1 MRRISMITAQEQ
13 VRQIKH
19 GVAELINEAELLKKI
34 ERSIKEN
41 KPLVIKLGLDP
52 TAPDIHLGHTVPLR
66 KLRLFQEFG
75 HQVVIVIGG
84 FTARIGD
91 PSGKSVTRPPLTKE
105 QVLENAATYKTQI
118 FKVLDKDKT
127 IVRDNSEWLES
138 MNFADVLRLA
148 GSYTV
153 ARMMERD
160 DFNKRFKEG
169 RPIGVHE
176 FLYPLMQGQ
185 DSVALHADVEFG
197 GTDQTFN
204 LLMGRHLQ
212 EQNEQ
217 EPQIVITMPL
227 LEGLDGV
234 QKMSKSLG
242 NYIGIDEAPKEMY
255 GKAMSIPDELMMR
268 YFMLVTDMS
277 IEEQE
282 EMTVR
287 LQSGELHPRDAKML
301 LARTIVRLYHGE
313 EAALEAEAEFK
324 RVFQQRALPADI
336 PEFVM
341 EKPSDTVF
349 VPQFCTDLGLTSSN
363 GEARRSIKAGAFK
376 VNGEKYTEENL
387 ALEDNMIVQVGKRKF
402 VKIKF
407 N

>member
-1 MRRISMITAQEQ
+1 MISAQEQ

-19 GVAELINEAELLKKI
+19 GVADLIREEELLKKI

-41 KPLVIKLGLDP
+41 KPLTIKLGLDP

-66 KLRLFQEFG
+66 KLKLFQDFG
-75 HQVVIVIGG
+75 HQVVIIIGG

-105 QVLENAATYKTQI
+105 QVAENAATYKEQI
-118 FKVLDKDKT
+118 FKILDKDKT
-127 IVRDNSEWLES
+127 IIRDNSEWLEE

-148 GSYTV
+148 SRYTV

-169 RPIGVHE
+169 RAIGIHE
-176 FLYPLMQGQ
+176 FMYPLMQGY
-185 DSVALHADVEFG
+185 DSVAIKADVEFG

-204 LLMGRHLQ
+204 VLMGRTLQ
-212 EQNEQ
+212 AEEGQ
-217 EPQIVITMPL
+217 EPQVVITMPL

-242 NYIGIDEAPKEMY
+242 NYIGISEAPKEMY
-255 GKAMSIPDELMMR
+255 GKSMSIPDELMMR
-268 YFMLVTDMS
+268 YFMLVTDMT

-282 EMTVR
+282 ALKAKLE
-287 LQSGELHPRDAKML
+287 SGEAHPRDVKMQ

-313 EAALEAEAEFK
+313 EAALEAEEEFK
-324 RVFQQRALPADI
+324 RVFQQHALPIDI
-336 PEFVM
+336 PEYEM
-341 EKPSDTVF
+341 ATPEGPVF
-349 VPQFCTDLGLTSSN
+349 VPQFCTDAGLTASN

-376 VNGEKYTEENL
+376 INGEKYTEENIT
-387 ALEDNMIVQVGKRKF
+387 LEDGMIVQVGKRKF
-402 VKIKF
+402 VKVKF

>member
-1 MRRISMITAQEQ
+1 MISAQEQ

-19 GVAELINEAELLKKI
+19 GVADLINEQDLVKKI
-34 ERSIKEN
+34 EKSIKEN
-41 KPLVIKLGLDP
+41 KPLVVKLGLDP

-91 PSGKSVTRPPLTKE
+91 PTGKSVTRPPLTKE
-105 QVLENAATYKTQI
+105 EVLKNAETYKTQI
-118 FKVLDKDKT
+118 FKVLDPEKT

-148 GSYTV
+148 SSYTV

-160 DFNKRFKEG
+160 DFSKRFKEG

-176 FLYPLMQGQ
+176 FMYPLMQGH

-212 EQNEQ
+212 ELEGQ
-217 EPQIVITMPL
+217 EPQVVITMPL
-227 LEGLDGV
+227 LEGLDGI

-242 NYIGIDEAPKEMY
+242 NYIGIDEEPKEMY

-282 EMTVR
+282 DMAKR
-287 LQSGELHPRDAKML
+287 LESGELHPRDAKMQ

-313 EAALEAEAEFK
+313 EAALEAEEEFK
-324 RVFQQRALPADI
+324 RVFQQRAMPTDI
-336 PEFVM
+336 PEYAM
-341 EKPSDTVF
+341 DAPTEPIF
-349 VPQFCTDLGLTSSN
+349 VPQFCTDAGLTASN
-363 GEARRSIKAGAFK
+363 GEARRSIKVGAFK

-387 ALEDNMIVQVGKRKF
+387 KLEDGMIVQVGKRKF

>member
-1 MRRISMITAQEQ
+1 MISAQEQ

-19 GVAELINEAELLKKI
+19 GVADLINEQDLEKKI
-34 ERSIKEN
+34 EKSIKEN
-41 KPLVIKLGLDP
+41 KPLVVKLGLDP

-91 PSGKSVTRPPLTKE
+91 PTGKSVTRPPLTKE
-105 QVLENAATYKTQI
+105 EVLKNAETYKTQI
-118 FKVLDKDKT
+118 FKVLDPEKT

-148 GSYTV
+148 SSYTV

-160 DFNKRFKEG
+160 DFSKRFKEG

-176 FLYPLMQGQ
+176 FMYPLMQGH

-212 EQNEQ
+212 ELEGQ
-217 EPQIVITMPL
+217 EPQVVITMPL
-227 LEGLDGV
+227 LEGLDGI

-242 NYIGIDEAPKEMY
+242 NYIGIDEEPKEMY

-282 EMTVR
+282 DMAKR
-287 LQSGELHPRDAKML
+287 LESGELHPRDAKMQ

-313 EAALEAEAEFK
+313 EAAFEAEEEFK
-324 RVFQQRALPADI
+324 RVFQQRAMPTDI
-336 PEFVM
+336 PEYVM
-341 EKPSDTVF
+341 VAPTEPIF
-349 VPQFCTDLGLTSSN
+349 VPQFCTDAGLTASN

-387 ALEDNMIVQVGKRKF
+387 KLEDGMIIQVGKRKF

>member
-1 MRRISMITAQEQ
+1 MVSAQEQ

-19 GVAELINEAELLKKI
+19 GVADLINEQDLVKKI
-34 ERSIKEN
+34 EKSIKEN
-41 KPLVIKLGLDP
+41 KPLVVKLGLDP

-91 PSGKSVTRPPLTKE
+91 PTGKSATRPPLTKE
-105 QVLENAATYKTQI
+105 EVLKNAETYKTQI
-118 FKVLDKDKT
+118 FKVLDPEKT

-148 GSYTV
+148 SSYTV

-160 DFNKRFKEG
+160 DFSKRFKEG

-176 FLYPLMQGQ
+176 FMYPLMQGH

-212 EQNEQ
+212 ELEGQ
-217 EPQIVITMPL
+217 EPQVVITMPL

-242 NYIGIDEAPKEMY
+242 NYIGIDEEPKEMY

-268 YFMLVTDMS
+268 YFMLVTDMP

-282 EMTVR
+282 DMEKR
-287 LQSGELHPRDAKML
+287 LESGELHPRDAKMQ

-313 EAALEAEAEFK
+313 EAALEAEEEFK
-324 RVFQQRALPADI
+324 RVFQQRAMPTDI
-336 PEFVM
+336 PEYAM
-341 EKPSDTVF
+341 DAPTEPIF
-349 VPQFCTDLGLTSSN
+349 VPQFCTDAGLTASN

-387 ALEDNMIVQVGKRKF
+387 KLEDGMIVQVGKRKF

>member
-1 MRRISMITAQEQ
+1 MVSAQEQ

-19 GVAELINEAELLKKI
+19 GVADLINEQDLVKKI
-34 ERSIKEN
+34 EKSIKEN
-41 KPLVIKLGLDP
+41 KPLVVKLGLDP

-91 PSGKSVTRPPLTKE
+91 PTGKSVTRPPLTKE
-105 QVLENAATYKTQI
+105 EVLKNAETYKTQI
-118 FKVLDKDKT
+118 FKVLDPEKT

-148 GSYTV
+148 SSYTV

-169 RPIGVHE
+169 CAIGVHE
-176 FLYPLMQGQ
+176 FMYPLMQGQ

-212 EQNEQ
+212 ELEGQ
-217 EPQIVITMPL
+217 EPQVVITMPL

-242 NYIGIDEAPKEMY
+242 NYIGIDEEPKEMY

-268 YFMLVTDMS
+268 YFMLVTDMP

-282 EMTVR
+282 DMEKR
-287 LQSGELHPRDAKML
+287 LESGELHPRDAKMQ

-313 EAALEAEAEFK
+313 EAALEAEEEFK
-324 RVFQQRALPADI
+324 RVFQQRALPTDI
-336 PEFVM
+336 PEYAM
-341 EKPSDTVF
+341 DAPTEPIF
-349 VPQFCTDLGLTSSN
+349 VPQFCTDAGLTASN

-387 ALEDNMIVQVGKRKF
+387 TLEDGMIVQVGKRKF

>member
-1 MRRISMITAQEQ
+1 MVSAQEQ

-19 GVAELINEAELLKKI
+19 GVADLINEQDLVKKI
-34 ERSIKEN
+34 EKSIKEN
-41 KPLVIKLGLDP
+41 KPLVVKLGLDP

-91 PSGKSVTRPPLTKE
+91 PTGKSVTRPPLTKE
-105 QVLENAATYKTQI
+105 EVLKNAETYKTQI
-118 FKVLDKDKT
+118 FKVLDPEKT

-148 GSYTV
+148 SSYTV

-160 DFNKRFKEG
+160 DFSKRFKEG

-176 FLYPLMQGQ
+176 FMYPLMQGH

-212 EQNEQ
+212 ELEGQ
-217 EPQIVITMPL
+217 EPQVVITMPL
-227 LEGLDGV
+227 LEGLDGI

-242 NYIGIDEAPKEMY
+242 NYIGIDEEPKEMY

-282 EMTVR
+282 DMAKR
-287 LQSGELHPRDAKML
+287 LESGELHPRDAKMQ

-313 EAALEAEAEFK
+313 EAALEAEEEFK
-324 RVFQQRALPADI
+324 RVFQQRAMPTDI
-336 PEFVM
+336 PEYAM
-341 EKPSDTVF
+341 DAPTEPIF
-349 VPQFCTDLGLTSSN
+349 VPQFCTDAGLTASN

-387 ALEDNMIVQVGKRKF
+387 KLEDGMIVQVGKRKF
-402 VKIKF
+402 LKIKF

>member
-1 MRRISMITAQEQ
+1 MISAQEQ

-19 GVAELINEAELLKKI
+19 GVADLINEQDLVKKI
-34 ERSIKEN
+34 EKSIKEN
-41 KPLVIKLGLDP
+41 KPLVVKLGLDP

-91 PSGKSVTRPPLTKE
+91 PTGKSVTRPPLTKE
-105 QVLENAATYKTQI
+105 EVLKNAETYKTQI
-118 FKVLDKDKT
+118 FKVLDPEKT

-148 GSYTV
+148 SSYTV

-160 DFNKRFKEG
+160 DFSKRFKEG

-176 FLYPLMQGQ
+176 FMYPLMQGH

-212 EQNEQ
+212 ELEGQ
-217 EPQIVITMPL
+217 EPQVVITMPL
-227 LEGLDGV
+227 LEGLDGI

-242 NYIGIDEAPKEMY
+242 NYIGIDEEPKEMY

-282 EMTVR
+282 DMAKR
-287 LQSGELHPRDAKML
+287 LESGELHPRDAKMQ

-313 EAALEAEAEFK
+313 EAALEAEEEFK
-324 RVFQQRALPADI
+324 RVFQQRAMPTDI
-336 PEFVM
+336 PEYAM
-341 EKPSDTVF
+341 DAPTEPIF
-349 VPQFCTDLGLTSSN
+349 VPQFCTDAGLTASN

-387 ALEDNMIVQVGKRKF
+387 KLEDGIIVQVGKRKF

>member
-1 MRRISMITAQEQ
+1 MISAQEQ

-19 GVAELINEAELLKKI
+19 GVADLINEQDLVKKI
-34 ERSIKEN
+34 EKSIKEN
-41 KPLVIKLGLDP
+41 KPLVVKLGLDP

-75 HQVVIVIGG
+75 HQVMIVIGG

-91 PSGKSVTRPPLTKE
+91 PTGKSVTRPPLTKE
-105 QVLENAATYKTQI
+105 EVLKNAETYKTQI
-118 FKVLDKDKT
+118 FKVLDPEKT

-148 GSYTV
+148 SSYTV

-160 DFNKRFKEG
+160 DFSKRFKEG

-176 FLYPLMQGQ
+176 FMYPLMQGH

-212 EQNEQ
+212 ELEGQ
-217 EPQIVITMPL
+217 EPQVVITMPL
-227 LEGLDGV
+227 LEGLDGI

-242 NYIGIDEAPKEMY
+242 NYIGIDEEPKEMY

-282 EMTVR
+282 DMAKR
-287 LQSGELHPRDAKML
+287 LESGELHPRDAKMQ

-313 EAALEAEAEFK
+313 EAALEAEEEFK
-324 RVFQQRALPADI
+324 RVFQQRALPTDI
-336 PEFVM
+336 PEYAM
-341 EKPSDTVF
+341 DAPTEPIF
-349 VPQFCTDLGLTSSN
+349 VPQFCTDAGLTASN

-387 ALEDNMIVQVGKRKF
+387 KLEDGMIVQVGKRKF

>member
-1 MRRISMITAQEQ
+1 MISAQEQ

-19 GVAELINEAELLKKI
+19 GVADLINEQDLVKKI
-34 ERSIKEN
+34 EKSIKEN
-41 KPLVIKLGLDP
+41 KPLVVKLGLDP

-91 PSGKSVTRPPLTKE
+91 PTGKSVTRPPLTKE
-105 QVLENAATYKTQI
+105 EVLKNAETYKTQI
-118 FKVLDKDKT
+118 FKVLDPEKT

-148 GSYTV
+148 SSYTV

-160 DFNKRFKEG
+160 DFSKRFKEG

-176 FLYPLMQGQ
+176 FMYPLMQGQ

-212 EQNEQ
+212 ELEGQ
-217 EPQIVITMPL
+217 EPQVVITMPL

-242 NYIGIDEAPKEMY
+242 NYIGIDEEPKEMY

-268 YFMLVTDMS
+268 YFMLVTDMP

-282 EMTVR
+282 DMAKR
-287 LQSGELHPRDAKML
+287 LESGELHPRDAKMQ

-313 EAALEAEAEFK
+313 EAALEAEEEFK
-324 RVFQQRALPADI
+324 RVFQQRAMPTDI
-336 PEFVM
+336 PEYAM
-341 EKPSDTVF
+341 DAPTEPIF
-349 VPQFCTDLGLTSSN
+349 VPQFCTDAGLTASN

-376 VNGEKYTEENL
+376 INGEKYSEDNIT
-387 ALEDNMIVQVGKRKF
+387 LEDGMILQVGKRKF
-402 VKIKF
+402 LKIKF

>member
-1 MRRISMITAQEQ
+1 MISAQEQ

-19 GVAELINEAELLKKI
+19 GVADLINEQDLVKKI
-34 ERSIKEN
+34 EKSIKEN
-41 KPLVIKLGLDP
+41 KPLVVKLGLDP

-91 PSGKSVTRPPLTKE
+91 PTGKSVTRPPLTKE
-105 QVLENAATYKTQI
+105 EVLKNAETYKTQI
-118 FKVLDKDKT
+118 FKVLDPEKT

-148 GSYTV
+148 SSYTV

-160 DFNKRFKEG
+160 DFSKRFKEG

-176 FLYPLMQGQ
+176 FMYPLMQGH

-212 EQNEQ
+212 ELEGQ
-217 EPQIVITMPL
+217 EPQVVITMPL
-227 LEGLDGV
+227 LEGLDGI

-242 NYIGIDEAPKEMY
+242 NYIGIDEEPKEMY

-282 EMTVR
+282 DMAKR
-287 LQSGELHPRDAKML
+287 LESGELHPRDAKMQ

-313 EAALEAEAEFK
+313 EAALEAEEEFK
-324 RVFQQRALPADI
+324 RVFQQRAMPTDI
-336 PEFVM
+336 PEYAM
-341 EKPSDTVF
+341 DAPTEPIF
-349 VPQFCTDLGLTSSN
+349 VPQFCTDAGLTAYN
-363 GEARRSIKAGAFK
+363 GDARRSIKAGAFK

-387 ALEDNMIVQVGKRKF
+387 KLEDGMIVQVGKRKF

>member
-1 MRRISMITAQEQ
+1 MISAQEQ

-19 GVAELINEAELLKKI
+19 GVADLIREEELLKKI

-41 KPLVIKLGLDP
+41 KPLTIKLGLDP

-66 KLRLFQEFG
+66 KLKLFQDFG
-75 HQVVIVIGG
+75 HQVVIIIGG

-105 QVLENAATYKTQI
+105 QVAENAATYKEQI
-118 FKVLDKDKT
+118 FKILDKDKT
-127 IVRDNSEWLES
+127 IIRDNSEWLEE

-148 GSYTV
+148 SRYTV

-169 RPIGVHE
+169 RAIGIHE
-176 FLYPLMQGQ
+176 FMYPLMQGY
-185 DSVALHADVEFG
+185 DSVAIKADVEFG

-204 LLMGRHLQ
+204 VLMGRTLQ
-212 EQNEQ
+212 ADEGQ
-217 EPQIVITMPL
+217 EPQVVITMPL

-242 NYIGIDEAPKEMY
+242 NYIGISEAPKEMY
-255 GKAMSIPDELMMR
+255 GKSMSIPDELMMR
-268 YFMLVTDMS
+268 YFMLVTDMT

-282 EMTVR
+282 ALKAKLE
-287 LQSGELHPRDAKML
+287 SGEAHPRDVKMQ

-313 EAALEAEAEFK
+313 EVALEAEEEFK
-324 RVFQQRALPADI
+324 RVFQQHALPIDI
-336 PEFVM
+336 PEYEM
-341 EKPSDTVF
+341 ATPEGPVF
-349 VPQFCTDLGLTSSN
+349 VPQFCTDAGLTASN

-376 VNGEKYTEENL
+376 INGEKYTEENIT
-387 ALEDNMIVQVGKRKF
+387 LEDGMIVQVGKRKF
-402 VKIKF
+402 VKVKF

>member
-1 MRRISMITAQEQ
+1 MVSAQEQ

-19 GVAELINEAELLKKI
+19 GVADLINEQDLVKKI
-34 ERSIKEN
+34 EKSIKEN
-41 KPLVIKLGLDP
+41 KPLVVKLGLDP

-91 PSGKSVTRPPLTKE
+91 PTGKSVTRPPLTKE
-105 QVLENAATYKTQI
+105 EVLKNAETYKTQI
-118 FKVLDKDKT
+118 FKVLDSEKT

-148 GSYTV
+148 SSYTV

-160 DFNKRFKEG
+160 DFSKRFKEG
-169 RPIGVHE
+169 RAIGVHE
-176 FLYPLMQGQ
+176 FMYPLMQGQ

-212 EQNEQ
+212 ELEGQ
-217 EPQIVITMPL
+217 EPQVVITMPL

-242 NYIGIDEAPKEMY
+242 NYIGIDEEPKEMY

-268 YFMLVTDMS
+268 YFMLVTDMP

-282 EMTVR
+282 DMEKR
-287 LQSGELHPRDAKML
+287 LESGELHPRDAKMQ

-313 EAALEAEAEFK
+313 EAALEAEEEFK
-324 RVFQQRALPADI
+324 RVFQQRALPTDI
-336 PEFVM
+336 PECAM
-341 EKPSDTVF
+341 DAPTEPIF
-349 VPQFCTDLGLTSSN
+349 VPQFCTDAGLTASN

-387 ALEDNMIVQVGKRKF
+387 TLEEGMIVQVGKRKF

>member
-1 MRRISMITAQEQ
+1 MVSAQEQ

-19 GVAELINEAELLKKI
+19 GVADLINEQDLVKKI
-34 ERSIKEN
+34 EKSIKEN
-41 KPLVIKLGLDP
+41 KPLVVKLGLDP

-91 PSGKSVTRPPLTKE
+91 PTGKSVTRPPLTKE
-105 QVLENAATYKTQI
+105 EVLKNAETYKTQI
-118 FKVLDKDKT
+118 FKVLDPEKT

-148 GSYTV
+148 SSYTV

-160 DFNKRFKEG
+160 DFSKRFKEG

-176 FLYPLMQGQ
+176 FMYPLMQGH

-212 EQNEQ
+212 ELEGQ
-217 EPQIVITMPL
+217 EPQVVITMPL
-227 LEGLDGV
+227 LEGLDGI

-242 NYIGIDEAPKEMY
+242 NYIGIDEEPKEMY

-282 EMTVR
+282 DMAKR
-287 LQSGELHPRDAKML
+287 LESGELHPRDAKMQ

-313 EAALEAEAEFK
+313 EAALEAEEEFK
-324 RVFQQRALPADI
+324 RVFQQRAMPTDI
-336 PEFVM
+336 SEYAMDAPTE
-341 EKPSDTVF
+341 PIF
-349 VPQFCTDLGLTSSN
+349 VPQFCTDAGLTASN
-363 GEARRSIKAGAFK
+363 GEARRSIKAGALK

-387 ALEDNMIVQVGKRKF
+387 KLEDGMIVQVGKRKF

>member
-1 MRRISMITAQEQ
+1 MISAQEQ

-19 GVAELINEAELLKKI
+19 GVADLINEQDLVKKI
-34 ERSIKEN
+34 EKSIKEN
-41 KPLVIKLGLDP
+41 KPLVVKLGLDP

-91 PSGKSVTRPPLTKE
+91 PTGKSVTRPPLTKE
-105 QVLENAATYKTQI
+105 EVLKNAETYKTQI
-118 FKVLDKDKT
+118 FKVLDPEKT

-148 GSYTV
+148 SSYTV

-160 DFNKRFKEG
+160 DFSKRFKEG

-176 FLYPLMQGQ
+176 FMYPLMQGH

-212 EQNEQ
+212 ELEGQ
-217 EPQIVITMPL
+217 EPQVVITMPL
-227 LEGLDGV
+227 LEGLDGI

-242 NYIGIDEAPKEMY
+242 NYIGIDEEPKEMY

-282 EMTVR
+282 DMAKR
-287 LQSGELHPRDAKML
+287 LESGELHPRDAKMQ
-301 LARTIVRLYHGE
+301 LALTIVRLYHGE
-313 EAALEAEAEFK
+313 EAALEAEEEFK
-324 RVFQQRALPADI
+324 RVFQQRAMPTDI
-336 PEFVM
+336 PEYAM
-341 EKPSDTVF
+341 DAPTEPIF
-349 VPQFCTDLGLTSSN
+349 VPQFCTDAGLTASN

-387 ALEDNMIVQVGKRKF
+387 KLEDGMIVQVGKRKF

>member
-1 MRRISMITAQEQ
+1 MISAQEQ

-19 GVAELINEAELLKKI
+19 GVADLINEQDLVKKI
-34 ERSIKEN
+34 EKSIKEN
-41 KPLVIKLGLDP
+41 KPLVVKLGLDP

-91 PSGKSVTRPPLTKE
+91 PTGKSVTRPPLTKE
-105 QVLENAATYKTQI
+105 EVLKNAETYKTQI
-118 FKVLDKDKT
+118 FKVLDPEKT

-148 GSYTV
+148 SSYTV

-160 DFNKRFKEG
+160 DFSKRFKEG

-176 FLYPLMQGQ
+176 FMYPLMQGQ

-212 EQNEQ
+212 ELEGQ
-217 EPQIVITMPL
+217 EPQVVITMSL

-242 NYIGIDEAPKEMY
+242 NYIGIDEEPKEMY

-268 YFMLVTDMS
+268 YFMLVTDMP

-282 EMTVR
+282 DMAKR
-287 LQSGELHPRDAKML
+287 LESGELHPRDAKMQ

-313 EAALEAEAEFK
+313 EAALEAEEEFK
-324 RVFQQRALPADI
+324 RVFQQRAMPTDI
-336 PEFVM
+336 PEYAM
-341 EKPSDTVF
+341 DAPTEPIF
-349 VPQFCTDLGLTSSN
+349 VPQFCTDVGLTASN

-376 VNGEKYTEENL
+376 VNGEKYSEENIT
-387 ALEDNMIVQVGKRKF
+387 LEDGMILQVGKRKF
-402 VKIKF
+402 LKIKF

>member
-1 MRRISMITAQEQ
+1 MISAQEQ

-19 GVAELINEAELLKKI
+19 GVADLINEQDLVKKI
-34 ERSIKEN
+34 EKSIKEN
-41 KPLVIKLGLDP
+41 KPLVVKLGLDP

-91 PSGKSVTRPPLTKE
+91 PTGKSVTRPPLTKE
-105 QVLENAATYKTQI
+105 EVLKNAETYKTQI
-118 FKVLDKDKT
+118 FKVLDPEKT

-148 GSYTV
+148 SSYTV

-160 DFNKRFKEG
+160 DFSKRFKEG

-176 FLYPLMQGQ
+176 FMYPLMQGQ

-212 EQNEQ
+212 ELEGQ
-217 EPQIVITMPL
+217 EPQVVITMPL

-242 NYIGIDEAPKEMY
+242 NYIGIDEEPKEMY

-268 YFMLVTDMS
+268 YFMLVTDMP

-282 EMTVR
+282 DMAKR
-287 LQSGELHPRDAKML
+287 LESGELHPRDAKMQ

-313 EAALEAEAEFK
+313 KAALEAEEEFK
-324 RVFQQRALPADI
+324 RVFQQRAMPTDI
-336 PEFVM
+336 PEYAM
-341 EKPSDTVF
+341 DAPTEPIF
-349 VPQFCTDLGLTSSN
+349 VPQFCTDAGLTASN

-376 VNGEKYTEENL
+376 INGEKYSEENIT
-387 ALEDNMIVQVGKRKF
+387 LEDGMILQVGKRKF

>member
-1 MRRISMITAQEQ
+1 MISAQEQ

-19 GVAELINEAELLKKI
+19 GVADLIREEELLKKI

-41 KPLVIKLGLDP
+41 KPLTIKLGLDP

-66 KLRLFQEFG
+66 KLKLFQDFG
-75 HQVVIVIGG
+75 HQVVIIIGG

-105 QVLENAATYKTQI
+105 QVAENAATYKEQF
-118 FKVLDKDKT
+118 FKILDKDKT
-127 IVRDNSEWLES
+127 IIRDNSEWLEE

-148 GSYTV
+148 GRYTV

-169 RPIGVHE
+169 RAIGIHE
-176 FLYPLMQGQ
+176 FMYPLMQGY
-185 DSVALHADVEFG
+185 DSVAIKADVEFG

-204 LLMGRHLQ
+204 VLMGRTLQ
-212 EQNEQ
+212 AEEGQ
-217 EPQIVITMPL
+217 EPQVVITMPL

-242 NYIGIDEAPKEMY
+242 NYIGISEAPKEMY
-255 GKAMSIPDELMMR
+255 GKSMSIPDELMMR
-268 YFMLVTDMS
+268 YFMLVTDMT

-282 EMTVR
+282 ALEAK
-287 LQSGELHPRDAKML
+287 LESGEAHPRDVKMQ

-313 EAALEAEAEFK
+313 EAALEAEEEFK
-324 RVFQQRALPADI
+324 RVFQQHALPIDI
-336 PEFVM
+336 PEYEM
-341 EKPSDTVF
+341 STPEGPVF
-349 VPQFCTDLGLTSSN
+349 VPQFCTDAGLTASN

-376 VNGEKYTEENL
+376 INGEKYTEENIT
-387 ALEDNMIVQVGKRKF
+387 LEDGMIVQVGKRKF
-402 VKIKF
+402 VKVKF

>member
-1 MRRISMITAQEQ
+1 MVSAQEQ

-19 GVAELINEAELLKKI
+19 GVADLINEQDLVKKI
-34 ERSIKEN
+34 EKSIKEN
-41 KPLVIKLGLDP
+41 KPLVVKLGLDP

-91 PSGKSVTRPPLTKE
+91 PTGKSVTRPPLTKE
-105 QVLENAATYKTQI
+105 EVLKNAETYKTQI
-118 FKVLDKDKT
+118 FKVLDPEKT

-148 GSYTV
+148 SSYTV

-160 DFNKRFKEG
+160 DFSKRFKEG

-176 FLYPLMQGQ
+176 FMYPLMQGH

-212 EQNEQ
+212 ELEGQ
-217 EPQIVITMPL
+217 EPQVVITMPL
-227 LEGLDGV
+227 LEGLDGI

-242 NYIGIDEAPKEMY
+242 NYIGIDEEPKEMY

-282 EMTVR
+282 DMAKR
-287 LQSGELHPRDAKML
+287 LESGELHPRDAKMQ

-313 EAALEAEAEFK
+313 EAALEAEEEFK
-324 RVFQQRALPADI
+324 RVFQQRAMPTDI
-336 PEFVM
+336 SEYAMDAPTE
-341 EKPSDTVF
+341 PIF
-349 VPQFCTDLGLTSSN
+349 VPQFCTDAGLTASN
-363 GEARRSIKAGAFK
+363 GEARGSIKAGAFK

-387 ALEDNMIVQVGKRKF
+387 KLEDGMIVQVGKRKF

>member
-1 MRRISMITAQEQ
+1 MISAQEQ

-19 GVAELINEAELLKKI
+19 GVADLINEQDLVKKI
-34 ERSIKEN
+34 EKSIKEN
-41 KPLVIKLGLDP
+41 KPLVVKLGLDP

-91 PSGKSVTRPPLTKE
+91 PTGKSVTRPPLTKE
-105 QVLENAATYKTQI
+105 EVLKNAETYKTQI
-118 FKVLDKDKT
+118 FKVLDPEKT

-148 GSYTV
+148 SSYTV

-160 DFNKRFKEG
+160 DFSKRFKEG

-176 FLYPLMQGQ
+176 FMYPLMQGH

-212 EQNEQ
+212 ELEGQ
-217 EPQIVITMPL
+217 EPQVVITMPL
-227 LEGLDGV
+227 LEGLDGI

-242 NYIGIDEAPKEMY
+242 NYIGIDEEPKEMY

-282 EMTVR
+282 DMAKR
-287 LQSGELHPRDAKML
+287 LESGELHPRDAKMQ

-313 EAALEAEAEFK
+313 EAALEAEEEFK
-324 RVFQQRALPADI
+324 RVFQQRAMPTDI
-336 PEFVM
+336 PEYAM
-341 EKPSDTVF
+341 DAPTEPIF
-349 VPQFCTDLGLTSSN
+349 VPQFCTDASLTASN

-387 ALEDNMIVQVGKRKF
+387 KLEDGMIVQVGKRKF

>member
-1 MRRISMITAQEQ
+1 MISAQEQ

-19 GVAELINEAELLKKI
+19 GVADLINEQDLEKKI
-34 ERSIKEN
+34 EKSIKEN
-41 KPLVIKLGLDP
+41 KPLVVKLGLDP

-91 PSGKSVTRPPLTKE
+91 PTGKSVTRPPLTKE
-105 QVLENAATYKTQI
+105 EVLKNAETYKTQI
-118 FKVLDKDKT
+118 FKVLDPEKT

-148 GSYTV
+148 SSYTV

-160 DFNKRFKEG
+160 DFSKRFKEG

-176 FLYPLMQGQ
+176 FMYPLMQGH

-212 EQNEQ
+212 ELEGQ
-217 EPQIVITMPL
+217 EPQVVITMPL
-227 LEGLDGV
+227 LEGLDGI

-242 NYIGIDEAPKEMY
+242 NYIGIDEEPKEMY

-282 EMTVR
+282 DMAKR
-287 LQSGELHPRDAKML
+287 LESGELHPRDAKMQ

-313 EAALEAEAEFK
+313 EAAFEAEEEFK
-324 RVFQQRALPADI
+324 RVFQQRAMPTDI
-336 PEFVM
+336 PEYAM
-341 EKPSDTVF
+341 DAPTEPIF
-349 VPQFCTDLGLTSSN
+349 VPQFCTDAGLTASN

-387 ALEDNMIVQVGKRKF
+387 KLEDGMIVQVGKRKF